1 VSHDEHRA
9 RQERFYRER
18 EHDHLR
24 VRSDDPYADNIVRHL
39 VDGAGIGS
47 DHRVLEVGAGFGRFT
62 FPLLEA
68 CGSVVALDLSDRVLG
83 ELTRTRDERGIPEA
97 RCQVHCGD
105 ANAFPLSESFDFV
118 VGFFVLHH
126 LPDYAATLR
135 HLTGAVTPGG
145 GMAFVEPNRR
155 NPAFL
160 AQVAICRDMTWK
172 EEKGMFQLSRAGVE
186 TAYREAGLAGLK
198 TTSFGAF
205 PPQLFNSFQAVRT
218 LEPRLERLGFLAG
231 ILPFWLLTASK
242 TRTTG

>member
-9 RQERFYRER
+9 SQERFYSER
-18 EHDHLR
+18 EHGHLR
-24 VRSDDPYADNIVRHL
+24 VRKDDPYAENIVRHL
-39 VDGAGIGS
+39 VEGAGIGPE
-47 DHRVLEVGAGFGRFT
+47 HRVLEVGAGFGRFT

-68 CGSVVALDLSDRVLG
+68 CGSVVALDLSERVLG
-83 ELTRTRDERGIPEA
+83 ELRRTRDERGIPEA

-135 HLTGAVTPGG
+135 HLAGAVAAGG
-145 GMAFVEPNRR
+145 RVAFVEPNRR

-172 EEKGMFQLSRAGVE
+172 EEKGMFRLSRAGVE
-186 TAYREAGLAGLK
+186 SAYRDAGLSPLE
-198 TTSFGAF
+198 TTSFGFF
-205 PPQLFNSFQAVRT
+205 PPQLFNRFRT
-218 LEPRLERLGFLAG
+218 ARSLESRLEQLRFVGG
-231 ILPFWLLTASK
+231 VLPFWLLTASDA
-242 TRTTG
+242 RAAR